1 MKIKM
6 LVDNRVS
13 FAKGSVLEVD
23 EREAKRLLSLGF
35 AEKVAEVKKVV
46 VEEKPRER
54 SLLGPKR
61 KKRNNQCLRK

>member
-13 FAKGSVLEVD
+13 FAKGSALEVD

-46 VEEKPRER
+46 VEEKPSEEVKPVRT
-54 SLLGPKR
+54 
-61 KKRNNQCLRK
+61 KKKKEE

>member
-46 VEEKPRER
+46 VEEKPSEEVKPVRA
-54 SLLGPKR
+54 
-61 KKRNNQCLRK
+61 KKKKEE

>member
-35 AEKVAEVKKVV
+35 AEKFAEVKKVV
-46 VEEKPRER
+46 VEEKPSEEVRPVR
-54 SLLGPKR
+54 T
-61 KKRNNQCLRK
+61 KKKKEE